1 MKNKNFVRSAALVL
15 FPMMM
20 FTLAGCGAHR
30 PVIDP
35 KSSAHPERY
44 ESDLAECQQLAQQ
57 APGAGTG
64 AAGGAAIGAAIGA
77 GVAVASGHK
86 ASAGQAAGGAAVLG
100 GAKGAGSGANEQK
113 QMVSRCMKG
122 RGYAVL
128 N

>member
-1 MKNKNFVRSAALVL
+1 MEKNVRRTAGLVL
-15 FPMMM
+15 LPIVV
-20 FTLAGCGAHR
+20 LLVGCGAHR

-35 KSSAHPERY
+35 KTSAHPERY
-44 ESDLAECQQLAQQ
+44 ETDLAECQQLAHQ
-57 APGAGTG
+57 APGAGAG

-100 GAKGAGSGANEQK
+100 GAKGAGSGTQEQRH
-113 QMVSRCMKG
+113 MVSSCLKG

>member
-1 MKNKNFVRSAALVL
+1 MKKNVRRTVALVVL
-15 FPMMM
+15 PSVVLM
-20 FTLAGCGAHR
+20 LAGCGAHR

-35 KSSAHPERY
+35 KTSAHPERY
-44 ESDLAECQQLAQQ
+44 ETDLSECQQLAEQ
-57 APGAGTG
+57 APGAGSG

-100 GAKGAGSGANEQK
+100 GAKGAGSGTQERRH
-113 QMVSRCMKG
+113 MVSNCMKG

>member
-1 MKNKNFVRSAALVL
+1 MEKNVRRTAALVVL
-15 FPMMM
+15 PIMMVV
-20 FTLAGCGAHR
+20 LAGCGAHR

-35 KSSAHPERY
+35 KASAHPERY
-44 ESDLAECQQLAQQ
+44 ETDLAECQQLAQQ
-57 APGAGTG
+57 APGAGAG

-100 GAKGAGSGANEQK
+100 GAKGAGSGAQERNK
-113 QMVSRCMKG
+113 MVSTCLRG

>member
-1 MKNKNFVRSAALVL
+1 MKKNVRRTVALAALPIVL
-15 FPMMM
+15 SA
-20 FTLAGCGAHR
+20 LASCGAHR

-35 KSSAHPERY
+35 KTSAHPERY
-44 ESDLAECQQLAQQ
+44 ETDLSECQQLSQQ
-57 APGAGTG
+57 APGAGAG

-100 GAKGAGSGANEQK
+100 GAKGAGSGAHERDK
-113 QMVSRCMKG
+113 MVSTCMKG

>member
-1 MKNKNFVRSAALVL
+1 MKKNPARTAVVALALMVIL
-15 FPMMM
+15 V
-20 FTLAGCGAHR
+20 LAGCGAHR

-35 KSSAHPERY
+35 KTSAHPERY

-57 APGAGTG
+57 APGAGAG

-86 ASAGQAAGGAAVLG
+86 TSAGQAAGGAAVLG
-100 GAKGAGSGANEQK
+100 GAKGAGSGAQERHH
-113 QMVSRCMKG
+113 MVSTCMKG
-122 RGYAVL
+122 RGYSVL

>member
-1 MKNKNFVRSAALVL
+1 MKKNVRRAVALVVL
-15 FPMMM
+15 PTVILM
-20 FTLAGCGAHR
+20 LAGCGAHR

-35 KSSAHPERY
+35 KTSAHPERY
-44 ESDLAECQQLAQQ
+44 ETDLSECQQLAEQ
-57 APGAGTG
+57 APSAGSG
-64 AAGGAAIGAAIGA
+64 AAGGAAIGAVIGA

-100 GAKGAGSGANEQK
+100 GAKGAGSGAQERRH
-113 QMVSRCMKG
+113 MVSNCMKG

>member
-1 MKNKNFVRSAALVL
+1 MKKNVRRTVALAALPIVVSV
-15 FPMMM
+15 
-20 FTLAGCGAHR
+20 LAGCGAHR

-35 KSSAHPERY
+35 KTSAHPERY
-44 ESDLAECQQLAQQ
+44 EADLSECQQLAQQ
-57 APGAGTG
+57 APGAGAG

-100 GAKGAGSGANEQK
+100 GAKGAGSGAQERNK
-113 QMVSRCMKG
+113 MVSTCMKG

>member
-1 MKNKNFVRSAALVL
+1 MKKNSKRTAVAGLVA
-15 FPMMM
+15 MVM
-20 FTLAGCGAHR
+20 FMLAGCGAHR

-35 KSSAHPERY
+35 KTSAHPERY
-44 ESDLAECQQLAQQ
+44 ETDLSECQQLAEQ
-57 APGAGTG
+57 APGAGSG
-64 AAGGAAIGAAIGA
+64 AAGGAAIGAALGA

-100 GAKGAGSGANEQK
+100 GAKGAGSGAQERRH
-113 QMVSRCMKG
+113 MVSNCMKG